1 MRQVDRD
8 KRRFLVAATSV
19 AGGLGMAGAAAPFI
33 ASMFPSAAARAA
45 GAPVV
50 ADIHDLAPGVLRTIA
65 WRGKPVW
72 ILRRTEAM
80 LADIRA
86 DDSLASDPQS
96 DVPQQPDYARN
107 EYRSIRPAI
116 AVLVGVCT
124 HLGCTPNF
132 EPADAKALMGKDWNG
147 GFSCPC
153 HGSRFDLAGRVLR
166 GSPAPTNLVVPSYA
180 FVSDDKIIIGTHG
193 KPA

>member
-1 MRQVDRD
+1 MRQVD
-8 KRRFLVAATSV
+8 KSRRRLLIAATGI
-19 AGGLGMAGAAAPFI
+19 AGGVGMAGAAVPFI
-33 ASMFPSAAARAA
+33 ASMFPSERAKAA
-45 GAPVV
+45 GAPVL
-50 ADIHDLAPGVLRTIA
+50 ADIRELAPGALRIVA

-86 DDSLASDPQS
+86 DDALVSDPHS

-107 EYRSIRPAI
+107 EFRSIKPTI

-124 HLGCTPNF
+124 HLGCSPQF
-132 EPADAKALMGKDWNG
+132 RSAEEKAQMGQGWNG
-147 GFSCPC
+147 GFFCPC
-153 HGSRFDLAGRVLR
+153 HGSKFDLAGRVLR
-166 GSPAPTNLVVPSYA
+166 GSPAPTNLVVPPYA
-180 FVSDDKIIIGTHG
+180 FLSDDKIIIGSDV

>member
-1 MRQVDRD
+1 MRQVD
-8 KRRFLVAATSV
+8 KSRRRLLIAATGI
-19 AGGLGMAGAAAPFI
+19 AGGVGMAGAAVPFI
-33 ASMFPSAAARAA
+33 ASMFPSERAKAA
-45 GAPVV
+45 GAPVL
-50 ADIHDLAPGVLRTIA
+50 ADIRELAPGALRIVA

-86 DDSLASDPQS
+86 DDALVSDPHS

-107 EYRSIRPAI
+107 EFRSIKPTI

-124 HLGCTPNF
+124 HLGCSPQF
-132 EPADAKALMGKDWNG
+132 RSAEEKAQMGQGWNG
-147 GFSCPC
+147 GFFCPC
-153 HGSRFDLAGRVLR
+153 HGSKFDLAGRVLR
-166 GSPAPTNLVVPSYA
+166 GSPAPTNLVVPPYA
-180 FVSDDKIIIGTHG
+180 FISDDKIIIGSDV